1 MTKHR
6 WVETT
11 SIVVFVL
18 FMRLPALLS
27 RRWYDP
33 DEASIAMQASAMR
46 NGGTLYV
53 DMADRKPPLP
63 PLLYDWMFRI
73 TGSTDIRPL
82 RLLVTLML
90 AGSAVF
96 LVADVRR
103 THGESVARWAGALYI
118 LGAFAFSP
126 ADAGAANYAHF
137 ALPLV
142 TVALLCCR
150 RSGLRWAAVG
160 GLALGLAI
168 LARQSWIFAVPAGA
182 FSVYRNMRWKGVAT
196 FVGASAAGV
205 LWCATF
211 VPLSAFWYWAFAS
224 TPGFVFAST
233 TVGSV
238 VVRALGATGLFVL
251 CHLTLTVA
259 AGFGFTR
266 TRRTDLDLWV
276 WTFTGLIAI
285 AAGFRFYGHYWMQVL
300 TPLVLLAAPV
310 IASWNVN
317 WQRFGAT
324 IVGLNAAIMWV
335 LLLTPN
341 LFRHRLSA
349 DDEAAYIR
357 AHTEA
362 TDRVFVWGNFPELS
376 VQADRPAA
384 GRLVSSDFVTGRSGG
399 RQDPEDTLPNA
410 SVRAQRMMIDDL
422 RTDPPEI
429 VVDTSGEKS
438 LGYSR
443 YPMTVFPALADFVAA
458 NYTVETTIDGFTF
471 YRLTTA

>member
-1 MTKHR
+1 MTKRR
-6 WVETT
+6 WIEGI
-11 SIVVFVL
+11 SITVFVL
-18 FMRLPALLS
+18 LMRLPALLS
-27 RRWYDP
+27 TRWYDP
-33 DEASIAMQASAMR
+33 DEASIAMQAAAMR

-63 PLLYDWMFRI
+63 PLLYDWLFRI
-73 TGSTDIRPL
+73 TDSTDIRPL
-82 RLLVTLML
+82 RLLVSLML
-90 AGSAVF
+90 AASAIF

-103 THGESVARWAGALYI
+103 THGEAVARWAGALYV

-137 ALPLV
+137 ALPIV

-150 RSGLRWAAVG
+150 RPGLRWAAIG

-182 FSVYRNMRWKGVAT
+182 FSVYRNTRWRGVVA
-196 FVGASAAGV
+196 FAVASAAGV

-211 VPLSAFWYWAFAS
+211 VPLSGFWYWAFAS

-233 TVGSV
+233 SIGSV

-251 CHLTLTVA
+251 CHLVLTVA
-259 AGFGFTR
+259 AGFGFTKS
-266 TRRTDLDLWV
+266 RRTDLDLWV

-300 TPLVLLAAPV
+300 TPLALLAAPV
-310 IASWNVN
+310 IAAWNIK

-324 IVGLNAAIMWV
+324 IIGVNAVIMWT

-349 DDEAAYIR
+349 DAEAAYIR
-357 AHTEA
+357 EHTEA
-362 TDRVFVWGNFPELS
+362 HDRVFVWGNFPELS

-399 RQDPEDTLPNA
+399 RQNPEDTLPNA
-410 SVRAQRMMIDDL
+410 SARAQRMMMDDL
-422 RTDPPEI
+422 RADPPEL

-458 NYTVETTIDGFTF
+458 NYSVETTIDGFTF
-471 YRLTTA
+471 YRLTRP